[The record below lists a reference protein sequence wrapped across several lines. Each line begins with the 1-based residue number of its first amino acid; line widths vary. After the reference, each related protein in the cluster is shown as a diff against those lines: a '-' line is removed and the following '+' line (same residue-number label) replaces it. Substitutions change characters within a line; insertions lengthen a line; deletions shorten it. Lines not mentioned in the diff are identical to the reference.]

1 MPGPGGGLPD
11 HRRPVPG
18 RVRVGVSALN
28 SGAYERRLDQK
39 RGELQNEQWRQQ
51 QLQRDLEAARREQ
64 ANVSAEVREAQQR
77 EDALRSEIADL
88 DRRIAVAEQ
97 SRTADRAK
105 LARVKEEVEELER
118 AQRLLQ
124 ADPVIDIEVQAPPPG
139 RTGTP
144 PRPAGKGPGRGHR
157 RVARRGGRPRF
168 PYWFDRCCWRR
179 RCSRS
184 RLRCSFRPRPADVLK
199 SFR

>member
-1 MPGPGGGLPD
+1 MSATIARSLTLTAALGLCLGLAAACQTTDDPSQGGF
-11 HRRPVPG
+11 VS
-18 RVRVGVSALN
+18 GVSALN

-124 ADPVIDIEVQAPPPG
+124 ADPVIDIES
-139 RTGTP
+139 
-144 PRPAGKGPGRGHR
+144 K
-157 RVARRGGRPRF
+157 
-168 PYWFDRCCWRR
+168 RR
-179 RCSRS
+179 RLAELER
-184 RLRCSFRPRPADVLK
+184 RRALLEKALAEAIGG
-199 SFR
+199 